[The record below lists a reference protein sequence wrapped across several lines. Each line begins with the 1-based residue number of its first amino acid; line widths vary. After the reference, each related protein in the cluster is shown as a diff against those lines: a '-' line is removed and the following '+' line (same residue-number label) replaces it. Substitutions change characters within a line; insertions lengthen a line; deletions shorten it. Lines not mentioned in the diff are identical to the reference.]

1 MQADTKISAA
11 PEAVNVAN
19 AFTGMLNRGLAGNR
33 YACYFLRNYITE
45 KMRWE
50 SNRPTII
57 RESAM
62 LIASCSHVCA
72 LLLIRIIYGGVE
84 DAKNV

>member
-45 KMRWE
+45 KMR
-50 SNRPTII
+50 
-57 RESAM
+57 
-62 LIASCSHVCA
+62 
-72 LLLIRIIYGGVE
+72 
-84 DAKNV
+84 